1 MGDRLL
7 FFVDNVA
14 QSLTIGAYRAPAY
27 NFRDDDI
34 HWRPVGVRRAAQ
46 AIGKVWKNFPSR

>member
-1 MGDRLL
+1 LL

-27 NFRDDDI
+27 SFRDDDT
-34 HWRPVGVRRAAQ
+34 HWNPVGVRRAVQ
-46 AIGKVWKNFPSR
+46 AIAEVWKNLSSR